1 MKETSSYNK
10 QQKLTIMQ
18 FFLELPNFIAVLLS
32 AIFSG
37 SLIVWLDLIDSLGG
51 IFGEGVVMTQSRKL
65 SKDLKFK
72 YNYGVGKV
80 EALTTILC
88 EGVAIGGLVCIM
100 IISII
105 EIINPAKP
113 SDLIIYVVILK
124 IINVLLDLFFVY
136 KQYKIKKESSSKI
149 IKREFVSNIGALAF
163 DVATLLSLLFI
174 WLFRNF
180 LFSWYIAP
188 ILSLVIA
195 IVFTFFYSK
204 HIKNAIDELS
214 DKTLPEN
221 LQFKILKVL
230 AHHQQEYKYFDNVKS
245 HYNGSELI
253 IDIVICF
260 FDDTP
265 YKDIA
270 EFQKTLQE
278 ELTGVLGECVVSLII

>member
-180 LFSWYIAP
+180 LFSWYIAL

-245 HYNGSELI
+245 HYNGSKLI

>member
-37 SLIVWLDLIDSLGG
+37 SLIVWLDFIDSLGG

-149 IKREFVSNIGALAF
+149 INREFVSNIGALAF

-230 AHHQQEYKYFDNVKS
+230 AHHQQEYEYFDNVKS

-270 EFQKTLQE
+270 QFQKTLQE

>member
-1 MKETSSYNK
+1 MKEISSYNK

-37 SLIVWLDLIDSLGG
+37 SLIVWLDFIDSLGG
-51 IFGEGVVMTQSRKL
+51 IFGEGVVMAQSRKL

-88 EGVAIGGLVCIM
+88 EGVAIGGLICIM

-195 IVFTFFYSK
+195 IVFTFFYGK

-230 AHHQQEYKYFDNVKS
+230 ARHQQEYEYFDNVKS

>member
-88 EGVAIGGLVCIM
+88 EGVAIGGLICIM

-230 AHHQQEYKYFDNVKS
+230 AHHQQEYEYFDNVKS
-245 HYNGSELI
+245 HYNGSKLI

-270 EFQKTLQE
+270 EF
-278 ELTGVLGECVVSLII
+278 

>member
-88 EGVAIGGLVCIM
+88 EGVAIGGLICIM

-230 AHHQQEYKYFDNVKS
+230 AHHQQEYEYFDNVKS

>member
-37 SLIVWLDLIDSLGG
+37 SLIVWLDFIDSLGG

-113 SDLIIYVVILK
+113 SDLIIYVVVLK

-149 IKREFVSNIGALAF
+149 IEREFVSNIGALAF

-230 AHHQQEYKYFDNVKS
+230 AHHQQEYEYFDNVKS

>member
-72 YNYGVGKV
+72 YNYGVDKV

-88 EGVAIGGLVCIM
+88 EGVAIGGLICIM

-149 IKREFVSNIGALAF
+149 IKREFVSNIGALTF

-230 AHHQQEYKYFDNVKS
+230 AHHQQEYKYFDNVF
-245 HYNGSELI
+245 LFI
-253 IDIVICF
+253 M
-260 FDDTP
+260 
-265 YKDIA
+265 
-270 EFQKTLQE
+270 L
-278 ELTGVLGECVVSLII
+278 

>member
-88 EGVAIGGLVCIM
+88 EGVAIGGLICIM

-149 IKREFVSNIGALAF
+149 IKREFVSNIGALTF

-180 LFSWYIAP
+180 FFSWYIAP

-270 EFQKTLQE
+270 QFQKTLQE

>member
-37 SLIVWLDLIDSLGG
+37 SLIVWLDFIDSLGG
-51 IFGEGVVMTQSRKL
+51 IFGEGVVMAQSRKL

-88 EGVAIGGLVCIM
+88 EGIAIGGLVCIM

-105 EIINPAKP
+105 EIINPTKP

-149 IKREFVSNIGALAF
+149 IEREFVSNIGALAF

-174 WLFRNF
+174 WLFRNY

-230 AHHQQEYKYFDNVKS
+230 ARHQQEYEYFDNVKS

-270 EFQKTLQE
+270 EFQKTIQK
-278 ELTGVLGECVVSLII
+278 ELTEVLGECVVSLII

>member
-37 SLIVWLDLIDSLGG
+37 SLIVWLDFIDSLSG
-51 IFGEGVVMTQSRKL
+51 IFGEGVVMAQSRKL

-88 EGVAIGGLVCIM
+88 EGIAIGGLVCIM

-113 SDLIIYVVILK
+113 SDLIIYVVVLK

-149 IKREFVSNIGALAF
+149 IEREFVSNIGALAF
-163 DVATLLSLLFI
+163 DMATLLSLLFI
-174 WLFRNF
+174 WLFRNY

-204 HIKNAIDELS
+204 HIKNTIDELS

-230 AHHQQEYKYFDNVKS
+230 ARHQQEYEYFDNVKS

>member
-88 EGVAIGGLVCIM
+88 EGVAIGGLICIM

-188 ILSLVIA
+188 ILSLLIA

-230 AHHQQEYKYFDNVKS
+230 AHHQQEYEYFDNVKS

>member
-37 SLIVWLDLIDSLGG
+37 SLIVWLDFIDSLGG
-51 IFGEGVVMTQSRKL
+51 IFGEGVVMAQSRKL

-88 EGVAIGGLVCIM
+88 EGIAIGGLVCIM

-149 IKREFVSNIGALAF
+149 IEREFVSNIGALAF

-174 WLFRNF
+174 WLFRNY

-230 AHHQQEYKYFDNVKS
+230 ARHQQEYEYFDNVKS

-270 EFQKTLQE
+270 EFQKTIQK
-278 ELTGVLGECVVSLII
+278 ELTEVLGECVVSLII

>member
-230 AHHQQEYKYFDNVKS
+230 AHHQQEYEYFDNVKS

-265 YKDIA
+265 YKDITQ
-270 EFQKTLQE
+270 FQKTLQK
-278 ELTGVLGECVVSLII
+278 ELTEVLGECVVSLII

>member
-37 SLIVWLDLIDSLGG
+37 PLIVWLDLIDSLGG

-88 EGVAIGGLVCIM
+88 EGVAIGGLICIM

-149 IKREFVSNIGALAF
+149 INREFVSNIGALAF

-230 AHHQQEYKYFDNVKS
+230 AHHQQKYEYFDNVKS

>member
-230 AHHQQEYKYFDNVKS
+230 AHHQQEYEYFDNVKS

-270 EFQKTLQE
+270 QFQKTLQE

>member
-100 IISII
+100 IISTI

-230 AHHQQEYKYFDNVKS
+230 AHHQQEYEYFDNVKS

>member
-1 MKETSSYNK
+1 MKKTSSYNK

-105 EIINPAKP
+105 EIINPVFL
-113 SDLIIYVVILK
+113 SIL
-124 IINVLLDLFFVY
+124 
-136 KQYKIKKESSSKI
+136 
-149 IKREFVSNIGALAF
+149 
-163 DVATLLSLLFI
+163 
-174 WLFRNF
+174 
-180 LFSWYIAP
+180 
-188 ILSLVIA
+188 
-195 IVFTFFYSK
+195 
-204 HIKNAIDELS
+204 
-214 DKTLPEN
+214 
-221 LQFKILKVL
+221 
-230 AHHQQEYKYFDNVKS
+230 
-245 HYNGSELI
+245 
-253 IDIVICF
+253 
-260 FDDTP
+260 
-265 YKDIA
+265 
-270 EFQKTLQE
+270 
-278 ELTGVLGECVVSLII
+278 GVTA

>member
-18 FFLELPNFIAVLLS
+18 FFVELPTFIVVLLS

-37 SLIVWLDLIDSLGG
+37 SLIVWLDAIDSLGG
-51 IFGEGVVMTQSRKL
+51 IFGEGVVMAQSRKL

-88 EGVAIGGLVCIM
+88 ESVAIGGLVCIM

-105 EIINPAKP
+105 EIINPTKP

-124 IINVLLDLFFVY
+124 IINVLIDLFFVY

-149 IKREFVSNIGALAF
+149 IEREFVSNIGALAF
-163 DVATLLSLLFI
+163 DVASVFALLFI
-174 WLFRNF
+174 WLFRNS

-195 IVFTFFYSK
+195 IVFVFFYSK
-204 HIKNAIDELS
+204 NIKNAIDELS

-230 AHHQQEYKYFDNVKS
+230 ARHQQEYEYFDNVKS
-245 HYNGSELI
+245 HYNGSKLI

-265 YKDIA
+265 YKDIV
-270 EFQKTLQE
+270 EFQKTLHQ
-278 ELTGVLGECVVSLII
+278 ELTDVLGDCVVSLII

>member
-37 SLIVWLDLIDSLGG
+37 SLIVWLDFIDSLGG

-72 YNYGVGKV
+72 YNYGIGKV

-230 AHHQQEYKYFDNVKS
+230 AHHQQEYEYFDNVKS

>member
-88 EGVAIGGLVCIM
+88 EGVAIGGLICIM

-149 IKREFVSNIGALAF
+149 IKREFVSNIGALTF

-270 EFQKTLQE
+270 QFQKTLQE

>member
-72 YNYGVGKV
+72 YNYGVDKV

-88 EGVAIGGLVCIM
+88 EGVAIGGLICIM

>member
-37 SLIVWLDLIDSLGG
+37 SLIVWLDFIDSLGG

-105 EIINPAKP
+105 EIINPTKP

-149 IKREFVSNIGALAF
+149 INREFVSNIGALAF

-230 AHHQQEYKYFDNVKS
+230 AHHQQEYEYFDNVKS

>member
-37 SLIVWLDLIDSLGG
+37 SLIVWLDFIDSLGG
-51 IFGEGVVMTQSRKL
+51 IFGEGVVMAQSRKL

-88 EGVAIGGLVCIM
+88 EGIAIGGLVCIM

-149 IKREFVSNIGALAF
+149 IEREFVSNIGALAF

-174 WLFRNF
+174 WLFRNY

-230 AHHQQEYKYFDNVKS
+230 ARHQQEYEYFDNVKS

-270 EFQKTLQE
+270 EFQKTLQKE
-278 ELTGVLGECVVSLII
+278 ITEVLGECVVSLII

>member
-113 SDLIIYVVILK
+113 SDFIIYVVILK

-230 AHHQQEYKYFDNVKS
+230 AHHQQEYEYFDNVKS

>member
-113 SDLIIYVVILK
+113 SDFIIYVVILK

-230 AHHQQEYKYFDNVKS
+230 AHHQQEYEYFDNVKS

-270 EFQKTLQE
+270 QFQKTLQE

>member
-88 EGVAIGGLVCIM
+88 EGVAIGGLICIM

-149 IKREFVSNIGALAF
+149 INREFVSNIGALAF

-230 AHHQQEYKYFDNVKS
+230 ARHQQEYEYFDNVKS